1 MISGKDNAS
10 VYTDFQGLARLRA
23 EAGKETP
30 QAIKE
35 TARQFEALFVQ
46 MMLKAMREASPGDG
60 MFDSDQVGLY
70 REMYDRQVALD
81 LVKGRGLGIADMLTR
96 QLGSQTEATDDPATH
111 EHALR
116 GGTAAAVPYPVPAR
130 PNDAAVEQAAELP
143 AADWQPQ
150 TTAEFIQDV
159 WPHARRGAEVLGV
172 DPGVLVA
179 QAALE
184 TGWGRKV
191 IQRPDGRNSFN
202 LFNIKADARWDGE
215 RVSVNT
221 LEYEHGVAGRQR
233 ATFRAYDSI
242 AAAVNDY
249 VEFLQT
255 NPRYRQAL
263 ERAADPQAFL
273 QGLKEAG
280 YATDPDYVGKIRTI
294 MDQGSFSRQV
304 SELKLNET
312 AALS

>member
-1 MISGKDNAS
+1 MISAKDNAA

-23 EAGKETP
+23 QAGKETP

-60 MFDSDQVGLY
+60 LLDSDQVGMY
-70 REMYDRQVALD
+70 REMYDQQIALD
-81 LVKGRGLGIADMLTR
+81 LVKGRGLGIADILAR
-96 QLGSQTEATDDPATH
+96 QLGGQPEETDKPANN
-111 EHALR
+111 LR
-116 GGTAAAVPYPVPAR
+116 GDSPSAIPYPVPAR
-130 PNDAAVEQAAELP
+130 PASAGTAPVTDSP
-143 AADWQPQ
+143 AADWKPD
-150 TTAEFIQDV
+150 TPAEFIRGL
-159 WPHARRGAEVLGV
+159 WSHAERGAAKLGV
-172 DPGVLVA
+172 DPAVLVA

-191 IQRPDGRNSFN
+191 IQRPDGGSSFN
-202 LFNIKADARWDGE
+202 LFNIKADGRWEGE

-221 LEYEHGVAGRQR
+221 LEYENGMADRQR
-233 ATFRAYDSI
+233 AAFRAYDSI
-242 AAAVNDY
+242 GAAVNDY

-263 ERAADPQAFL
+263 EQAADPQAFL

-280 YATDPDYVGKIRTI
+280 YATDPDYVEKIRVI
-294 MDQGSFSRQV
+294 MEQGTFSRQV
-304 SELKLNET
+304 SELRLNQT
-312 AALS
+312 DALG